1 MTKGKVGV
9 NRYGTEVFE
18 PNGDKKVKFQIDSMV
33 VLGAVSVLESLSEG
47 LLFSETGTVDLTFV
61 NGTTI
66 TQKVFAG
73 QLLPVRVTEVAAG
86 STGTSITGAG
96 VTILY

>member
-18 PNGDKKVKFQIDSMV
+18 PSSDKRVKFQIDSMV
-33 VLGAVSVLESLSEG
+33 VLGTFSVLKSLSEG

-61 NGTTI
+61 DGTTI
-66 TQKVFAG
+66 TQQVYAG